1 MEKLCK
7 VELHTDFDLGVNID
21 LIDPETYV
29 SPENV
34 ALQPEDQTL
43 LQEEDTKGKNDS
55 KLLVFDSYVIF
66 GQPVFLKFFITFDV
80 GVIVKINESG
90 KSVRLFITKKLHF
103 SGPRS
108 IYLRISNSTVHQRP
122 ERSRK
127 SVPESKI
134 VSKTTKFTKIARL
147 KLR

>member
-55 KLLVFDSYVIF
+55 KLPVFESYVIF
-66 GQPVFLKFFITFDV
+66 GQPLFFLKLSITNF
-80 GVIVKINESG
+80 
-90 KSVRLFITKKLHF
+90 L
-103 SGPRS
+103 
-108 IYLRISNSTVHQRP
+108 
-122 ERSRK
+122 
-127 SVPESKI
+127 
-134 VSKTTKFTKIARL
+134 
-147 KLR
+147 

>member
-55 KLLVFDSYVIF
+55 KLRVFDRLLGFRLFFVNQF
-66 GQPVFLKFFITFDV
+66 FLKFSIT
-80 GVIVKINESG
+80 N
-90 KSVRLFITKKLHF
+90 LM
-103 SGPRS
+103 
-108 IYLRISNSTVHQRP
+108 
-122 ERSRK
+122 
-127 SVPESKI
+127 
-134 VSKTTKFTKIARL
+134 
-147 KLR
+147 

>member
-66 GQPVFLKFFITFDV
+66 GLPVFLEIFYNIWCRCYYQ
-80 GVIVKINESG
+80 N
-90 KSVRLFITKKLHF
+90 
-103 SGPRS
+103 
-108 IYLRISNSTVHQRP
+108 
-122 ERSRK
+122 
-127 SVPESKI
+127 
-134 VSKTTKFTKIARL
+134 
-147 KLR
+147 